1 MGAVKPI
8 FREVRQAAVKGAGDL
23 KDRFRG
29 LTDNLNNHTTT
40 VTRRVNDQDRFDNT
54 VTTRDRN
61 SKTTWFDPSN
71 GRPVRENGVIR
82 QDFGGSTRGD
92 NATAVG
98 RLGRSGDDGGHL
110 GAHRFFGDTPDAG
123 IAPQASNLN
132 RGPWRSMENEWAN
145 WVNKGYEV
153 HYDIDVYP
161 PGAVRPDSFEVSYTV
176 TDPST
181 GNVAYQNWP
190 SFWNEAGESFD
201 SVRPGNMPDLT

>member
-1 MGAVKPI
+1 MGAIKPV

-29 LTDNLNNHTTT
+29 LTDNLNTHTTT
-40 VTRRVNDQDRFDNT
+40 VSRRVNDQDRFETT
-54 VTTRDRN
+54 VTRGRN
-61 SKTTWFDPSN
+61 DKTTRFDPSTR
-71 GRPVRENGVIR
+71 RPISESGTIR
-82 QDFGGSTRGD
+82 QDFGSSTRGD

-98 RLGRSGDDGGHL
+98 NLGRQSDDGGHL
-110 GAHRFFGDTPDAG
+110 GAHRFFGDTPDEG

-132 RGPWRSMENEWAN
+132 RGAWKKMENEWAN

-153 HYDIDVYP
+153 SYDIDVYP

-181 GNVAYQNWP
+181 GDVAYQNWP

-201 SVRPGNMPDLT
+201 PIRPGNMPNLT